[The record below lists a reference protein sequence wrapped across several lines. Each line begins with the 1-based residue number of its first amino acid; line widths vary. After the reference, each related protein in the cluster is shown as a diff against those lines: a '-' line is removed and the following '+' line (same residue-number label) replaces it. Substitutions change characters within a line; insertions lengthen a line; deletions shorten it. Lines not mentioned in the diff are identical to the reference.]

1 MVFIQVFL
9 KNIVSFFFLTST
21 LLAQNLDDLVF
32 GDNNSLDVATWN
44 IEWFPKNG
52 LITVEYVTEIIEKLD
67 LDVIAIQE
75 VDDIAMFDQMLN
87 LLPEYTGYYESS
99 WFAGLAFIYKTNQ
112 IEINDIYEIYT
123 TSPYWSAFPRSP
135 MIMNINFM
143 GGNYFII
150 NNHFKC
156 CGNGIIDF
164 DNSSDEE
171 YRRYNAINLIKQY
184 IDNNLENDKVIV
196 VGDLNDNIAEP
207 MENNVFQEVL
217 NDSLNY
223 LFADLEIA
231 QSNSSNWSYPSWPS
245 HLDHILV
252 TNELFQYLNSSQIQT
267 IKVDEYLS
275 GGWEEYDQN
284 VSDHRPVAI
293 KFNIN
298 STLIYD
304 INNDGAVNDS
314 DLTILLEFI
323 IYGNVTMNSVDVNFD
338 SKIDI
343 FDLLI
348 LSDFLNS

>member
-1 MVFIQVFL
+1 MVSIQFFL
-9 KNIVSFFFLTST
+9 KNIVSFIFITST
-21 LLAQNLDDLVF
+21 LSTQNLDDLAF
-32 GDNNSLDVATWN
+32 GDGNSLDIATWN

-52 LITVEYVTEIIEKLD
+52 LITVDYVTEIIEKLD

-99 WFAGLAFIYKTNQ
+99 WFAGLAFIYKTDQ
-112 IEINDIYEIYT
+112 IEINNIYEIYT
-123 TSPYWSAFPRSP
+123 TSPYWSTFPRSP

-143 GGNYFII
+143 GENYFII

-164 DNSSDEE
+164 NNSSDEE

-184 IDNNLENDKVIV
+184 IDNNLGNDKVIV

-231 QSNSSNWSYPSWPS
+231 QNHSSNWSYPSWPS

-252 TNELFQYLNSSQIQT
+252 TNELFYYMNSSQIQT
-267 IKVDEYLS
+267 IKVDEYLN

-298 STLIYD
+298 FTLIYD
-304 INNDGAVNDS
+304 INNDGAVNNS
-314 DLTILLEFI
+314 DLTILLGLI
-323 IYGNVTMNSVDVNFD
+323 INGNATMNSVDINFD

-348 LSDFLNS
+348 LSDFLSS

>member
-1 MVFIQVFL
+1 MVSIQFFL
-9 KNIVSFFFLTST
+9 KNIVSFIFITST
-21 LLAQNLDDLVF
+21 LSTQNLDDLAF
-32 GDNNSLDVATWN
+32 GDGNSLDIATWN

-52 LITVEYVTEIIEKLD
+52 LITVDYVTEIIEKLD

-99 WFAGLAFIYKTNQ
+99 WFAGLAFIYKTDQ
-112 IEINDIYEIYT
+112 IEINNIYEIYT
-123 TSPYWSAFPRSP
+123 TSPYWSTFPRSP

-143 GGNYFII
+143 GENYFII

-164 DNSSDEE
+164 NNSSDEE

-184 IDNNLENDKVIV
+184 IDNNLGNDKVIV

-231 QSNSSNWSYPSWPS
+231 QSHSSNWSYPSWPS

-252 TNELFQYLNSSQIQT
+252 TNELFYYMNSSQIQT
-267 IKVDEYLS
+267 IKVDEYLN

-298 STLIYD
+298 FTLIYD
-304 INNDGAVNDS
+304 INNDGAVNNS
-314 DLTILLEFI
+314 DLTILLGLI
-323 IYGNVTMNSVDVNFD
+323 INGNATMNSVDINFD

-348 LSDFLNS
+348 LSDFLSS

>member
-1 MVFIQVFL
+1 
-9 KNIVSFFFLTST
+9 
-21 LLAQNLDDLVF
+21 
-32 GDNNSLDVATWN
+32 
-44 IEWFPKNG
+44 
-52 LITVEYVTEIIEKLD
+52 
-67 LDVIAIQE
+67 
-75 VDDIAMFDQMLN
+75 
-87 LLPEYTGYYESS
+87 
-99 WFAGLAFIYKTNQ
+99 
-112 IEINDIYEIYT
+112 
-123 TSPYWSAFPRSP
+123 

-267 IKVDEYLS
+267 IKVDEYL
-275 GGWEEYDQN
+275 N
-284 VSDHRPVAI
+284 AVSYTHL
-293 KFNIN
+293 
-298 STLIYD
+298 TLP
-304 INNDGAVNDS
+304 
-314 DLTILLEFI
+314 TIE
-323 IYGNVTMNSVDVNFD
+323 
-338 SKIDI
+338 
-343 FDLLI
+343 
-348 LSDFLNS
+348 

>member
-1 MVFIQVFL
+1 M
-9 KNIVSFFFLTST
+9 
-21 LLAQNLDDLVF
+21 
-32 GDNNSLDVATWN
+32 ATWN

-75 VDDIAMFDQMLN
+75 VDDVVMFDQMLN

-252 TNELFQYLNSSQIQT
+252 TNELFQYLNSSQI
-267 IKVDEYLS
+267 LS
-275 GGWEEYDQN
+275 
-284 VSDHRPVAI
+284 
-293 KFNIN
+293 
-298 STLIYD
+298 LIH
-304 INNDGAVNDS
+304 I
-314 DLTILLEFI
+314 
-323 IYGNVTMNSVDVNFD
+323 
-338 SKIDI
+338 
-343 FDLLI
+343 
-348 LSDFLNS
+348 

>member
-1 MVFIQVFL
+1 MVSIQFSL
-9 KNIVSFFFLTST
+9 KNIVSFIFITST
-21 LLAQNLDDLVF
+21 LSTQNLDDLAF
-32 GDNNSLDVATWN
+32 GDGNSLDIATWN

-52 LITVEYVTEIIEKLD
+52 LITVDYVTEIIEKLD

-99 WFAGLAFIYKTNQ
+99 WFAGLAFIYKTDQ
-112 IEINDIYEIYT
+112 IEINNIYEIYT
-123 TSPYWSAFPRSP
+123 TSPYWSTFPRSP

-143 GGNYFII
+143 GENYFII

-164 DNSSDEE
+164 NNSSDEE

-184 IDNNLENDKVIV
+184 IDNNLGNDKVIV

-231 QSNSSNWSYPSWPS
+231 QNHSSNWSYPSWPS

-252 TNELFQYLNSSQIQT
+252 TNELFYYMNSSHIQT
-267 IKVDEYLS
+267 IKVDEYLN
-275 GGWEEYDQN
+275 GGWGEYDQN

-293 KFNIN
+293 KFNII

-304 INNDGAVNDS
+304 INNDGALNDS
-314 DLTILLEFI
+314 DLTILLGFI
-323 IYGNVTMNSVDVNFD
+323 INGNATMNSVDVNFD
-338 SKIDI
+338 SIIDI